1 MVNKNFWKNKKVLIT
16 GHSGFKGAWLSI
28 ILNTLGSEVY
38 GLSNN
43 SNTSKIYDLHPKNYL
58 KKEFLLD
65 ITDLS
70 SDLEEV
76 FKNNKFDYV
85 FHLAAQ
91 AFVSLAKENP
101 RYTLISNIIG
111 TYNILDLINKHET
124 TKNLIISTT
133 DKVYLDPSKENIE
146 EDFLG
151 GFEFYG
157 ISKASAEMV
166 IKAFSLNISNF
177 NIRVIRSGNVL
188 GPGDYG
194 KDRLITDILNSVKQE
209 RPITIRNPNSI
220 RPWQDI
226 MDSLSGYILVAEHI
240 QNGIE
245 YDVFNLNA
253 EINSDFKVKDLVE
266 ILLEKWNS
274 KSEVIYKKNE
284 ELVETE
290 ILRLNS
296 NKAKKKLGWSDKVE
310 MNKIIEKIIDWEKSI
325 PDIEKVTNL
334 QILEYFE
341 LKG

>member
-1 MVNKNFWKNKKVLIT
+1 MVDKNFWKNKKVLIT

-28 ILNTLGSEVY
+28 ILNTLGSQIY

-43 SNTSKIYDLHPKNYL
+43 SNTSMIYDLHPKNYL

-65 ITDLS
+65 ITNLS
-70 SDLEEV
+70 SELEDV
-76 FKNNKFDYV
+76 FKNNKFDII

-91 AFVSLAKENP
+91 AFVSVANEKP
-101 RYTLISNIIG
+101 RETLLTNIVG
-111 TYNILDLINKHET
+111 TFNILDLIAKYDT

-133 DKVYLDPSKENIE
+133 DKVYLDPSLENNE
-146 EDFLG
+146 EDTIG

-166 IKAFSLNISNF
+166 IKAFSTKCTNL
-177 NIRVIRSGNVL
+177 NIRVVRSGNVL

-194 KDRLITDILNSVKQE
+194 KDRLTTDILNSVKKKS
-209 RPITIRNPNSI
+209 PIIIRNPNSI

-226 MDSLSGYILVAEHI
+226 LDSLSGYILVAEHI
-240 QNGIE
+240 QSGE
-245 YDVFNLNA
+245 VYDVYNLNA
-253 EINSDFKVKDLVE
+253 EINSEFKVKDLVE
-266 ILLEKWNS
+266 ILLEKLNL
-274 KSEVIYKKNE
+274 KLEVIYKNNK

-296 NKAKKKLGWSDKVE
+296 NKARNKLGWSDKIE
-310 MNKIIEKIIDWEKSI
+310 MKKIIEKIIDWEKEF
-325 PDIEKVTNL
+325 PDIEKVTKK

-341 LKG
+341 IKE